1 MHRKCIAKQSQ
12 MHRKCIAKQSQKHRK
27 KSQEKFCDCLRF
39 YEQYFRDKNKGI
51 FRCFLPQKG
60 IFYPLKCIVSN
71 CISAKYATH
80 RKRIANVSQMRCFF
94 IASKVKYIYILL
106 YSRIY
111 IILSL
116 SFLRARE
123 KILLFCF
130 LGDKKASPV
139 SRRSLSKDNRSVWLR
154 SVTLA

>member
-1 MHRKCIAKQSQ
+1 MIHSISYKPCKLSYRNSIAKQSQKHRKCIAKQSQ
-12 MHRKCIAKQSQKHRK
+12 MHRK

-60 IFYPLKCIVSN
+60 IFPPLKCIVSN

-94 IASKVKYIYILL
+94 IASKGKYIYILL

-111 IILSL
+111 NILSL
-116 SFLRARE
+116 VFTRARE
-123 KILLFCF
+123 NLAFLFF
-130 LGDKKASPV
+130 GG
-139 SRRSLSKDNRSVWLR
+139 
-154 SVTLA
+154 

>member
-1 MHRKCIAKQSQ
+1 MHRKT
-12 MHRKCIAKQSQKHRK
+12 IAKQSQKHRK

-111 IILSL
+111 NILSL
-116 SFLRARE
+116 SRFYARAR
-123 KILLFCF
+123 KSCF
-130 LGDKKASPV
+130 SVFWGIKKASPV